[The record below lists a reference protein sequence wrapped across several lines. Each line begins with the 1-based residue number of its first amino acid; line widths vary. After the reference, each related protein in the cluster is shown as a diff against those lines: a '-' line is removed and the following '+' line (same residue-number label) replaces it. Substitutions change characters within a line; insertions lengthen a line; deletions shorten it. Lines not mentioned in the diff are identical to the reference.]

1 MKYTPNVHEIYI
13 DGSYNS
19 SSLSYGS
26 GIAHYYNGELIAWKN
41 LCGDNDDVAKLRNVA
56 GELRASMF
64 ALKYIVE
71 HMLTNVVVYYDYEG
85 IAKWLNGE
93 WKCKNQYTQMYKEF
107 ATNIIKEMV
116 AQEKDSSVI
125 FKKVNAHTGIEGNEF
140 VDKLAKEAC
149 GVVYTGA

>member
-1 MKYTPNVHEIYI
+1 MEFIPNTHEIYI
-13 DGSYNS
+13 DGSYNTNNQ
-19 SSLSYGS
+19 LYGS
-26 GIAHYYNGELIAWKN
+26 GVAHYYNGELVAWKN
-41 LCGDNDDVAKLRNVA
+41 FCGDRKDVAKLHNGA

-64 ALKYIVE
+64 ALKYIAE

-125 FKKVNAHTGIEGNEF
+125 FKKVPAHTGVAGNEF

-149 GVVYTGA
+149 GVEYTGA

>member
-26 GIAHYYNGELIAWKN
+26 GIAHYYNGELIAWKS
-41 LCGDNDDVAKLRNVA
+41 LYGDNDDVARLRNVA

-64 ALKYIVE
+64 ALKYIE
-71 HMLTNVVVYYDYEG
+71 NHMLTDVIVYYDYEG

-93 WKCKNQYTQMYKEF
+93 WKCKNQ
-107 ATNIIKEMV
+107 N
-116 AQEKDSSVI
+116 
-125 FKKVNAHTGIEGNEF
+125 
-140 VDKLAKEAC
+140 
-149 GVVYTGA
+149 

>member
-64 ALKYIVE
+64 ALKYIAN
-71 HMLTNVVVYYDYEG
+71 HMLTDVIVYYDYEG

-93 WKCKNQYTQMYKEF
+93 WKCKNQYTKMYKEF
-107 ATNIIKEMV
+107 ALGIIQKMPK
-116 AQEKDSSVI
+116 QSSVT
-125 FKKVNAHTGIEGNEF
+125 FKKVPAHTGVEGNEF

-149 GVVYTGA
+149 GVN